1 MVEIDIEAEIESAVE
16 EAMDNYG
23 PDYDEIR
30 CQIEDDIL
38 GQVEDHLDYDN
49 IRHQIEGDIL
59 DQVEDHIDWS
69 NAEYNID
76 LDSIVESHCDN
87 EGYISEDDLADKI
100 VEFTE
105 VGCDV
110 VDGVALNLLE
120 RAVKSQSGMTP
131 RDFYLPTWDDWK
143 EMVSQVDAL
152 SQIID
157 TSSVRKT
164 LVGSVVEAYE
174 SKTMN
179 TEMLMETIADL
190 RKERYQAIRYL
201 SKPDLLAW
209 AAENGF
215 SVQPAMTVADI
226 HKVIL

>member
-1 MVEIDIEAEIESAVE
+1 MVEVEIDIEAEIESAVE
-16 EAMDNYG
+16 EAIDNYE

-30 CQIEDDIL
+30 C
-38 GQVEDHLDYDN
+38 
-49 IRHQIEGDIL
+49 QIEGDIL

-76 LDSIVESHCDN
+76 ISGIINSELDYKGFI
-87 EGYISEDDLADKI
+87 EGEDLADKI
-100 VEFTE
+100 VDFVEG
-105 VGCDV
+105 GCDV
-110 VDGVALNLLE
+110 VDRVALELLE
-120 RAVKSQSGMTP
+120 RAVTSQGGMTP
-131 RDFYLPTWDDWK
+131 RDFYLPTWDDWH
-143 EMVSQVDAL
+143 ELQAQVRAL

-157 TSSVRKT
+157 TSSVRT
-164 LVGSVVEAYE
+164 SLADDIVNAYRCKDIN
-174 SKTMN
+174 S
-179 TEMLMETIADL
+179 EMVMDTIADL

-215 SVQPAMTVADI
+215 GDSVQPAMTVADI

>member
-1 MVEIDIEAEIESAVE
+1 MVEVEIDIEAEIESAVE
-16 EAMDNYG
+16 EAMNN
-23 PDYDEIR
+23 
-30 CQIEDDIL
+30 
-38 GQVEDHLDYDN
+38 LDYDD
-49 IRHQIEGDIL
+49 IRYQIEGDIL

-76 LDSIVESHCDN
+76 IDSMVDSAIEYKDFIG
-87 EGYISEDDLADKI
+87 EEDVADKI
-100 VEFTE
+100 VEFVE
-105 VGCDV
+105 SGCDV
-110 VDGVALNLLE
+110 VDGVALELLE

-131 RDFYLPTWDDWK
+131 RGFYLPTWDDWQ
-143 EMVSQVDAL
+143 EMVNQVDAL
-152 SQIID
+152 SRIID

-164 LVGSVVEAYE
+164 LVDSVVEAYE

-179 TEMLMETIADL
+179 SFMLMNVIEEL
-190 RKERYQAIRYL
+190 RTERYQAIRYL

-215 SVQPAMTVADI
+215 GDLIQPAMTVASI